1 MQNEDGKKSKKY
13 EYEGPDPELAEML
26 ERDVLERSPG
36 VRWDD
41 VAGLTQAKSLL
52 EEALVLP
59 LWIPEYFQVS
69 LPFSLYTQ
77 IEKEYIYIY
86 INCFYFSLLYL
97 SKLKML
103 LEFL

>member
-1 MQNEDGKKSKKY
+1 LQNEDGKKSKKY

-41 VAGLTQAKSLL
+41 VAGLTQAKTLL

-69 LPFSLYTQ
+69 
-77 IEKEYIYIY
+77 
-86 INCFYFSLLYL
+86 SLLKL
-97 SKLKML
+97 SIVFILVSIKIKNAA
-103 LEFL
+103 